1 MILEYEKKQS
11 IYAEKACEH
20 VVNGVIRFD
29 DLIITFY
36 KPTNFSAQTKNFL
49 LRDGHSDWKKK
60 HEEFEM
66 KMHEEWLE
74 ELGYDKTKYKVDYQT
89 HEIVNLDEQ
98 REKELIKE
106 LNEFPNDTTKTESE
120 TI

>member
-74 ELGYDKTKYKVDYQT
+74 ELGYDKTKYKVDYRT
-89 HEIVNLDEQ
+89 HEIINTEVDPDAPYSYVYTSEDIPFN
-98 REKELIKE
+98 
-106 LNEFPNDTTKTESE
+106 ESE
-120 TI
+120 EI